1 MHLFVDHPPISL
13 RRRQNFPLRQEEGA
27 APAVKS
33 KVRPGMPNWSFS
45 AAERT
50 TSTWKPHL
58 SMVFFWVICLASL
71 ILMVLVSPVFCW
83 NCVNI
88 YLYIHTFS
96 VRLKQCLMMN
106 ATYVKIR
113 GMTPIC
119 EAKNRGGGVHFTHRT
134 ESMAIQIIGPTKTPY
149 RWSRVSFTSRS
160 DLPLTLL
167 VRPDTADVQAQQWRG
182 RKFVWRC
189 YDTQTCFEKSP
200 KSSKISSKILSEVG
214 FRPQNILK
222 VNIWKKLNVQQK
234 SVNIGMNVWHLD

>member
-96 VRLKQCLMMN
+96 VRLSMSDDERN
-106 ATYVKIR
+106 
-113 GMTPIC
+113 IC
-119 EAKNRGGGVHFTHRT
+119 QNQRHDPHLWSKKPGGGCISHIEQKV
-134 ESMAIQIIGPTKTPY
+134 
-149 RWSRVSFTSRS
+149 WRS
-160 DLPLTLL
+160 KLLDLPRLHIDEAGWVSRQDPT
-167 VRPDTADVQAQQWRG
+167 
-182 RKFVWRC
+182 FH
-189 YDTQTCFEKSP
+189 SP
-200 KSSKISSKILSEVG
+200 C
-214 FRPQNILK
+214 
-222 VNIWKKLNVQQK
+222 
-234 SVNIGMNVWHLD
+234 